1 MLFLSRHLKFCLRLP
16 RLTQIRLQQ
25 TKPKLSVSG
34 DVIPIFSN
42 AHLFPEKVALRDS
55 VGRYTYGSLFISAKE
70 LANTIT
76 QKVDG
81 KTNQRVMFLCSQDAD
96 YVVTLWSIWMSGQ
109 IAVPLS
115 PKHPKNILLYYANDT
130 NASLLITTSQ
140 YVDLMQRV
148 AKNTNTKL
156 HVLDDKLKLNTAEKV
171 VTKKTDLEAPLS
183 LSFYSTS
190 NALILYTSGTTGN
203 PKGVVL
209 THKNIIF
216 QVNTLLEAWKWNP
229 NDVILHTLPL
239 HHVHGIVNAL
249 LCPLYIGAKTIMLPK
264 FDANAVWAHL
274 LGVSPLQ
281 GDRRITVYM
290 AVPTIYTKLIEE
302 YKRVFSSDPKMVEH
316 IKNILKNKVRLMV
329 SGSAPL
335 PVPVYQQWFDISGH
349 KLLERYGMT
358 ETGMSLSNLY
368 DSDRE
373 PGFVGLPLP
382 GVSVRLVDED
392 SKQETVA
399 ALEMT
404 NSNGEISCEM
414 DNKRVVSGEIKG
426 ELLVKSD
433 GVFREYYNR
442 PEATKKEFTQDG
454 WFKTGDVSSYSIS
467 KNKFK
472 ILGRKSADIIKSGG
486 YKLSAI
492 EIETALLGHPDIKD
506 CVVVGVEDKEWG
518 QRVAAIVVL
527 HEGKSLTLE
536 DLRSWGVEKLAKYA
550 LPSVL
555 KIVNEIPKNA
565 MGKVNKKQLI
575 DKLFL
580 GSE

>member
-1 MLFLSRHLKFCLRLP
+1 MSFLSRQLKFCLKLP
-16 RLTQIRLQQ
+16 RLTTQIRLQQ
-25 TKPKLSVSG
+25 TKPKLAVSG

-42 AHLFPEKVALRDS
+42 AHLFPDKVALRDS
-55 VGRYTYGSLFISAKE
+55 VGSYTYGNLFISAKE

-81 KTNQRVMFLCSQDAD
+81 KTNQRVMFLCSHDAD
-96 YVVTLWSIWMSGQ
+96 YVVTLWAIWMSGQ

-115 PKHPKNILLYYANDT
+115 PQHPKNILLYYANDT

-156 HVLDDKLKLNTAEKV
+156 HVLDDKLKLTTAAKV
-171 VTKKTDLEAPLS
+171 ATKKSDLEAPLS
-183 LSFYSTS
+183 LSFYSAN

-209 THKNIIF
+209 THKNIVF
-216 QVNTLLEAWKWNP
+216 QVNTLLEAWKWTP

-249 LCPLYIGAKTIMLPK
+249 LCPLYMGAKTIMLPK
-264 FDANAVWAHL
+264 FDANAVWSHL
-274 LGVSPLQ
+274 LGVSPQQ
-281 GDRRITVYM
+281 GDRRISVYM

-316 IKNILKNKVRLMV
+316 IRNILKNKVRLMV

-335 PVPVYQQWFDISGH
+335 PVPVYQQWFEISGH

-382 GVSVRLVDED
+382 GVSVRLVDEN
-392 SKQETVA
+392 SKSS

-404 NSNGEISCEM
+404 NSGGEISCQM
-414 DNKRVVSGEIKG
+414 DNKLVVSGEVKG

-442 PEATKKEFTQDG
+442 PEATKKEFSQDG
-454 WFKTGDVSSYSIS
+454 WFKTGDVSLFSIS

-472 ILGRKSADIIKSGG
+472 ILGRKSSDIIKSGG

-518 QRVAAIVVL
+518 QRVAAVVVL
-527 HEGKSLTLE
+527 RENKTLTLE
-536 DLRSWGVEKLAKYA
+536 DLRSWGGEKLAKYA

-555 KIVNEIPKNA
+555 EIVNEIPKNA
-565 MGKVNKKQLI
+565 MGKVNKKQLV
-575 DKLFL
+575 DAVFRK
-580 GSE
+580 